1 MCKVPK
7 GDKKY
12 GYNWRM
18 ETIQIGA
25 VILDDNYCIVDE
37 FNTYIRLEYGRVDGF
52 IESFSGIRQA
62 DVVNASSFKTALKS
76 FLDWLPADD
85 VRCVSWSDSDPI
97 QLVHEYKEKGIDD
110 ERFEIIIANWI
121 DCQEIF
127 GRKMSKENPYS
138 LEEALI
144 AADIIPE
151 GKAHDSF
158 YDAYKIQRYY
168 FQNLIKTQI
177 LSLMPFIKRQEKK
190 PNISAFIWGIYSLSW
205 HLRKEQRW
213 LYERKNEGKVRR
225 NQSVD
230 QKK

>member
-1 MCKVPK
+1 MCKVHK
-7 GDKKY
+7 GYKKY

-37 FNTYIRLEYGRVDGF
+37 FNTYIRPWYGRVDGF
-52 IESFSGIRQA
+52 IESFIGIRQA
-62 DVVNASSFKTALKS
+62 DVVNAPSFKTALKS

-151 GKAHDSF
+151 GKAHDGLC
-158 YDAYKIQRYY
+158 DAYNTALLFSKLD
-168 FQNLIKTQI
+168 QNPDFELNAIY
-177 LSLMPFIKRQEKK
+177 QE
-190 PNISAFIWGIYSLSW
+190 AREETE
-205 HLRKEQRW
+205 HLCFYMGN
-213 LYERKNEGKVRR
+213 LFVGLALA
-225 NQSVD
+225 
-230 QKK
+230 